1 MKRGNTPLFF
11 VWAMSKS
18 QQFKEEINA
27 GYAFKGDSI
36 ILGGAMLNGVPV
48 KDAHIKVPL
57 KTLNRHG
64 LISGAT
70 GTGKTKSLQVIAE
83 QLSLKGIPSL
93 LMDIKGDL
101 SGIAAA
107 GSSNDFI
114 EKRHQ
119 GINLPY
125 EPMPLPVELMT
136 ISKGK
141 GVRLKATIT
150 EFGPVLLSK
159 ILDLN
164 ETQSSVISLI
174 FVFCDSQQL
183 PLIDLKDLR
192 KVLQYVINDGKEII
206 KEEYG
211 AVSSS
216 TVSTIMRK
224 VIELEQQGADTF
236 FGERSF
242 EPDDLL
248 RNDADGNGII
258 SILRLMDI
266 QNRPKLF
273 STFMLSLL
281 AEIYASFPEQ
291 GDSDKPKLCIFIDE
305 AHLVFKEASKAL
317 LDQIEVIVKLIRSKG
332 IGVFFCTQN
341 PTDIPDDVL
350 SQLGL
355 KVQHALRAF
364 TEKDRKAIKK
374 VAENY
379 PITEWYATDELIT
392 NLGIGEALIT
402 ALNEKGIPTPLA
414 ATVCRAPL
422 TRMDVLSSEEVDV
435 LILKSQ
441 IREKYNV
448 DIDRNSAYE
457 ILTGKLKKAS
467 EIEHQEKMISENE
480 KAEDVIA
487 EKEEKIR
494 EAELKKAKLEEAKKI
509 RAEKKEAARLK
520 KEKEAERK
528 RSARKRAKFLD
539 SLTDGIT
546 KGATTS
552 RGGGLIGKLTRGLLG
567 VLGLK

>member
-1 MKRGNTPLFF
+1 
-11 VWAMSKS
+11 MSKV
-18 QQFKEEINA
+18 QKFKDYIND
-27 GYAFKGDSI
+27 GYTFKGDFI
-36 ILGGAMLNGVPV
+36 TLGGAMLDGEAIS
-48 KDAHIKVPL
+48 DAHIKVPL

-70 GTGKTKSLQVIAE
+70 GTGKTKSLQVLAE
-83 QLSLKGIPSL
+83 QLSKKGIPSL

-101 SGIAAA
+101 SGIGAS
-107 GSSNDFI
+107 GSLNDFI
-114 EKRHQ
+114 SKRHK

-125 EPMPLPVELMT
+125 EPMALPVELMT
-136 ISKGK
+136 ISEGE

-211 AVSSS
+211 SVSSA
-216 TVSTIMRK
+216 TVNTIMRK
-224 VIELEQQGADTF
+224 VIELEQQGADGF

-242 EPDDLL
+242 EPSDLL
-248 RNDADGNGII
+248 RKDENGNGII

-281 AEIYASFPEQ
+281 AEIYTSFPEQ

-332 IGVFFCTQN
+332 IGIFFCTQN

-355 KVQHALRAF
+355 KIQHALRAF

-374 VAENY
+374 VSENY
-379 PITEWYATDELIT
+379 PITEWYETDELIT
-392 NLGIGEALIT
+392 KLGIGEALIT

-422 TRMDVLSSEEVDV
+422 TRMDVLTPEEVSTLV
-435 LILKSQ
+435 KKSTLSS
-441 IREKYNV
+441 KYNV

-457 ILTGKLKKAS
+457 ILTGKLKTAA
-467 EIEHQEKMISENE
+467 EIEHQEKVITDHE
-480 KAEDVIA
+480 KADELIA
-487 EKEEKIR
+487 EKDARIR
-494 EAELKKAKLEEAKKI
+494 AAELKKEKLEEAKRIK
-509 RAEKKEAARLK
+509 AEEREATRLK
-520 KEKEAERK
+520 KEKAAAK
-528 RSARKRAKFLD
+528 KKSARKRARLWD
-539 SLTDGIT
+539 NVTDGIT

>member
-1 MKRGNTPLFF
+1 MKRGESLFSLF
-11 VWAMSKS
+11 TLMSRVQK
-18 QQFKEEINA
+18 FKDYINE
-27 GYAFKGDSI
+27 GYTFKGDYI
-36 ILGGAMLNGVPV
+36 TLGGAMLDGETISDTHV
-48 KDAHIKVPL
+48 KVPL

-83 QLSLKGIPSL
+83 QLSKKGIPSL

-101 SGIAAA
+101 SGIGAS
-107 GSSNDFI
+107 GSLNDFI
-114 EKRHQ
+114 SKRHK

-125 EPMPLPVELMT
+125 EPMALPVELMT
-136 ISKGK
+136 ISEGE

-150 EFGPVLLSK
+150 EFGPVLLSE

-211 AVSSS
+211 SVSSA
-216 TVSTIMRK
+216 TVNTIMRK
-224 VIELEQQGADTF
+224 VIELEQQGADGF

-242 EPDDLL
+242 EPIDLV
-248 RNDADGNGII
+248 RKDENGHGII

-281 AEIYASFPEQ
+281 AEIYTSFPEQ

-379 PITEWYATDELIT
+379 PITEWYETDELIT
-392 NLGIGEALIT
+392 KLGIGEALIT

-422 TRMDVLSSEEVDV
+422 TRMDVLSPEEVSV
-435 LILKSQ
+435 LVEKSTLSA
-441 IREKYNV
+441 KYNV

-457 ILTGKLKKAS
+457 ILTGKLKTAS
-467 EIEHQEKMISENE
+467 EVEHQEKVITDHE
-480 KAEDVIA
+480 KADELIA
-487 EKEEKIR
+487 EKDAR
-494 EAELKKAKLEEAKKI
+494 VRAAELKKEKLEEAKRIK
-509 RAEKKEAARLK
+509 AEEREAIRLK
-520 KEKEAERK
+520 KEKDAAK
-528 RSARKRAKFLD
+528 KKSARKRAKLWD
-539 SLTDGIT
+539 SVTDGIT

-567 VLGLK
+567 VLGLQ